1 MFEAFK
7 AYNALPPHLKAAVTS
22 KRIAG
27 EFTLPQLLADLA
39 QLSAF
44 DKLNDDNRG
53 GLGCALVAL
62 VLAIFADIFLL
73 AALFPP
79 AFVLLIPIIGVMI
92 WLGLTMRRLNKL
104 DLSNNFR
111 EVAMPFLAVLK
122 QDVEP
127 HQPMSLELEL
137 SAPTA
142 AHKKK
147 GAAAPYKAGA
157 YYKIVDTSF
166 QDAWFRGAAR
176 LADGAVLSFAV
187 ADDIVE
193 SQRSK
198 RNGRGKHKTKTRHYR
213 TTVIDTELALPTKTF
228 STRPPPPPQ
237 PGARTKMSVDRG
249 AKRDT
254 LSLTKKIK
262 ARSLDPLTP
271 DILIGCVA
279 ELYRLAQPAPRSAA

>member
-7 AYNALPPHLKAAVTS
+7 AYNALPPHLKATVAS
-22 KRIAG
+22 KKIAG
-27 EFTLPQLLADLA
+27 EFTLAQLLGDLQ
-39 QLSAF
+39 QLAAF
-44 DKLNDDNRG
+44 DALNDKNRG
-53 GLGCALVAL
+53 GLGCAMGVM
-62 VLAIFADIFLL
+62 VLAIIADIFIS
-73 AALFPP
+73 AAVHPFGF
-79 AFVLLIPIIGVMI
+79 ALLIPIIGTMI
-92 WLGLTMRRLNKL
+92 WLGITMRRLNKL

-122 QDVEP
+122 QDIEA

-147 GAAAPYKAGA
+147 GVSKPYKAGD

-187 ADDIVE
+187 ADDITE

-198 RNGRGKHKTKTRHYR
+198 RNYRGKHKTKTRHYR
-213 TTVIDTELALPTKTF
+213 TTVIDTELVLPTKTF
-228 STRPPPPPQ
+228 SSRPPPPPQ
-237 PGARTKMSVDRG
+237 PGTKTKMSVDRG
-249 AKRDT
+249 EKRDT
-254 LSLTKKIK
+254 LSLTKKVK

-271 DILIGCVA
+271 DILVGCVA